1 MALLSVAEAHARL
14 MQLFAPLP
22 PEEVPLAEAAGRVL
36 ARDVVAARAQPPFA
50 ASAMDGYALR
60 SADVATGA
68 RLRVIGA
75 AAAGGRFE
83 GAVGQGEAV
92 RIFTGAP
99 VPEGADRVLIQED
112 AELDGDAIRLRDN
125 RDEARHIRPAGG
137 DFAAGARIA
146 APRRL
151 GPSDLALLA
160 AMNAGRVT
168 VARRPVVALIATG
181 DELVMPG
188 EAPGPD
194 QIVASNAFGL
204 KAMLAAAGA
213 DARVLPIARDT
224 PESLVA
230 CFALAASA
238 DLIVTL
244 GGASVGDFDLVQKT
258 ALDHGLALDFYRVA
272 MRPGKPLMAGRLRG
286 VPLVG
291 LPGNPVSSMVCGRI
305 FLVPAVERML
315 GLPGEA
321 PGHHDRPARRRPRAE
336 RAARPLHAG
345 PRRAGA
351 RRLAL
356 HAVSEAGQ
364 LVAVGAG
371 RGQRAPRSRPGRS
384 GALGWRYG

>member
-1 MALLSVAEAHARL
+1 M
-14 MQLFAPLP
+14 
-22 PEEVPLAEAAGRVL
+22 
-36 ARDVVAARAQPPFA
+36 VAARAQPPFA

-60 SADVATGA
+60 SADVAAGA
-68 RLRVIGA
+68 RLPGDRRRRRRRALRRRVGP
-75 AAAGGRFE
+75 
-83 GAVGQGEAV
+83 GEAV

-112 AELDGDAIRLRDN
+112 ADARRRRASAVRDDRDDAPPHPPGRRRLRRRRPD
-125 RDEARHIRPAGG
+125 RRARAGS
-137 DFAAGARIA
+137 A
-146 APRRL
+146 
-151 GPSDLALLA
+151 PSDLALLA

-168 VARRPVVALIATG
+168 VARRPVVALIPTG

-204 KAMLAAAGA
+204 KAMLEAAGA

-230 CFALAASA
+230 CFALAGGA

-258 ALDHGLALDFYRVA
+258 ALAHGLALDFYRVA
-272 MRPGKPLMAGRLRG
+272 MRPGKPLLAGRLDG

-291 LPGNPVSSMVCGRI
+291 LPGNPVSSMVCGRSSWPRRSSACSAC
-305 FLVPAVERML
+305 PAR
-315 GLPGEA
+315 LPAAATG
-321 PGHHDRPARRRPRAE
+321 PARRRPRAE
-336 RAARPLHAG
+336 RPARALHAG

-356 HAVSEAGQ
+356 HALRERQDSSLLSVLAEANAL
-364 LVAVGAG
+364 LV
-371 RGQRAPRSRPGRS
+371 RAPHDPARADGDD
-384 GALGWRYG
+384 G